1 MTMDSGAATAPVEC
15 LTAEPTALA
24 HPLPHQIQAVG
35 PAHFSSLRMGAL
47 RHNFDR
53 HPLMQLPRLAQLA
66 RDLMPAEQCRFIQPD
81 STQTSAFTHS
91 AAAPAGRDID
101 AVFDRIEAP
110 GSWVALY
117 DVQTDP
123 QYAAFLDEV
132 IASAQHLIHREQPGL
147 FRVAGFIFISA
158 PPSVTPFHIDR
169 ENNLWLQIRGRKTM
183 TVFDHRD
190 RDVVAARDVEN
201 FIIDGSLDKVKL
213 DERLRSRGV
222 DFDVAAGDGVYFP
235 ATSPHMTRTTT
246 DWVRPGEGVSI
257 SIGVVFY
264 TAVTRHHARVH
275 QCNRVLRN
283 LGLTPVPPGISP
295 WRDAAKAPVGRA
307 IAAARARWRGY
318 EAPPGAY

>member
-1 MTMDSGAATAPVEC
+1 MTLISGAESVRPDTLNVEPPAS
-15 LTAEPTALA
+15 TY
-24 HPLPHQIQAVG
+24 HVGAVDA
-35 PAHFSSLRMGAL
+35 AHFSSLRMGAL
-47 RHNFDR
+47 RHDFDR

-66 RDLMPAEQCRFIQPD
+66 HDLMPSKQCRFIRPGT
-81 STQTSAFTHS
+81 TQTSAFTHS
-91 AAAPAGRDID
+91 SATPDGRDID
-101 AVFDRIEAP
+101 AVFAHIEEP

-132 IASAQHLIHREQPGL
+132 VASAHNLISREQPGL

-169 ENNLWLQIRGRKTM
+169 ENNLWLQIRGRKQM

-190 RDVVAARDVEN
+190 RDVVAAREVEN
-201 FIIDGSLDKVKL
+201 FIVDGSLGKVQL
-213 DERLRSRGV
+213 DEGLRPRGV
-222 DFDVAAGDGVYFP
+222 DFDVATGDGVYFP

-246 DWVRPGEGVSI
+246 DWVRPGDGVSI

-283 LGLTPVPPGISP
+283 LGLDPVVPGLSP
-295 WRDAAKAPVGRA
+295 WRDAVIAPLGYA

-318 EAPPGAY
+318 SPPPGSY